1 MLSIPVK
8 YLREGMVIA
17 QSIYSKAGAAFLVKG
32 KQITTQYINRLK
44 RIGIPSISVTTAD
57 PNLDVEPPEDVVQ
70 EKTRIEAIQI
80 LHDAFKE
87 FKRKKEL
94 DTGRLTTITDRI
106 VKDVLTRHEHLVQ
119 LTDIRLHDTYTFA
132 HSVNVAVLS
141 AMIGKYSGLSD
152 KDMQSLVL
160 GGLLHDLGKID
171 VPAKIL
177 HKQGRLTAKEFEE
190 IMKHPMEGARRIHE
204 FEWVLPRSSILAAVA
219 AQHHE
224 RIDGSGYPRGIEGD
238 RMHRFAKMVAIA
250 DVYDALTS
258 ERPYKKAYTPSV
270 AYGIMKM
277 SEGHFDEEL
286 IEDFFDNVAIYPVG
300 TILKTFYGYGIVT
313 KCEFGH
319 TRTPTVCIF
328 ADKKRKLLET
338 PITIDLKDDSPKTIE
353 KEISGND
360 LMAFT
365 HNLRL
370 DPSKY
375 LQKNE

>member
-1 MLSIPVK
+1 
-8 YLREGMVIA
+8 
-17 QSIYSKAGAAFLVKG
+17 
-32 KQITTQYINRLK
+32 
-44 RIGIPSISVTTAD
+44 
-57 PNLDVEPPEDVVQ
+57 
-70 EKTRIEAIQI
+70 
-80 LHDAFKE
+80 
-87 FKRKKEL
+87 
-94 DTGRLTTITDRI
+94 
-106 VKDVLTRHEHLVQ
+106 
-119 LTDIRLHDTYTFA
+119 
-132 HSVNVAVLS
+132 
-141 AMIGKYSGLSD
+141 
-152 KDMQSLVL
+152 
-160 GGLLHDLGKID
+160 
-171 VPAKIL
+171 L

-319 TRTPTVCIF
+319 TMTPTVCIF
-328 ADKKRKLLET
+328 ADRKNKMLDKT
-338 PITIDLKDDSPKTIE
+338 FTIDLKNDSPKAIE

-360 LMAFT
+360 LLAFT
-365 HNLRL
+365 RNFSF

-375 LQKNE
+375 LAKS